1 MGNNRRKKLK
11 DPMPEVSKTFKELVS
26 AIDKLFST
34 VPNPD
39 WLTK

>member
-1 MGNNRRKKLK
+1 MT
-11 DPMPEVSKTFKELVS
+11 EVSEKFKELVS

>member
-1 MGNNRRKKLK
+1 MGKNKHKKYK
-11 DPMPEVSKTFKELVS
+11 DPMPEVSGKVKELYS
-26 AIDKLFST
+26 AIDRLFST

>member
-1 MGNNRRKKLK
+1 MRNKKRKIYK
-11 DPMPEVSKTFKELVS
+11 DATSEKVKELVD
-26 AIDKLFST
+26 ALDKLFST

>member
-11 DPMPEVSKTFKELVS
+11 DPMPEVSKKFKELFS
-26 AIDKLFST
+26 AIDKLFSN

>member
-1 MGNNRRKKLK
+1 MGNNKRKKYE
-11 DPMPEVSKTFKELVS
+11 DFMSKKAKEIVDGL
-26 AIDKLFST
+26 DKLYST

>member
-1 MGNNRRKKLK
+1 MGKNKRKKLK
-11 DPMPEVSKTFKELVS
+11 DPMPEVSGKVKELLS
-26 AIDKLFST
+26 AIDDLFST

>member
-11 DPMPEVSKTFKELVS
+11 DPMPEVSEKVKELVS
-26 AIDKLFST
+26 TIDKLFST